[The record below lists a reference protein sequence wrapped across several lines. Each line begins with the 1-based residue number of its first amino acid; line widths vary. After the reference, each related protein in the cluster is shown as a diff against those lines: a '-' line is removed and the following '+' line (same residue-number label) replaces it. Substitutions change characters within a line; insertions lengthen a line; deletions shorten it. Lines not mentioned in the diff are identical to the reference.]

1 MLIIKNLSKKYKN
14 TVVLDEVSLRVDKGE
29 IALLLGQSGVGKST
43 LLRILNGLDAADSG
57 TVTVDGIQV
66 DLTGTKNNLAIGM
79 IFQQWNLFDHL
90 TVEENITLPLE
101 KVLHISKMEAHTH
114 AQKLLKHY
122 GLESKTN
129 DSIMQLSGGQ
139 KQRLAIA
146 RALALNPKV
155 LCADEPTSAL
165 DPLLT
170 HFVAKNIQQLAQE
183 GLTVLVASHDTA
195 LISQLQCTIYLMKS
209 GKIVETAQSDDF
221 CTARQ
226 QYPLIHEFVGNH

>member
-1 MLIIKNLSKKYKN
+1 MI
-14 TVVLDEVSLRVDKGE
+14 LDSVSLRVERGE
-29 IALLLGQSGVGKST
+29 VALLLGKSGVGKST
-43 LLRILNGLDAADSG
+43 LLRILNSLDKADSG
-57 TVTVDGIQV
+57 LVTVDGKML
-66 DLTGTKNNLAIGM
+66 DLSANQSNLTIGM

-90 TVEENITLPLE
+90 TVEQNITLPLE
-101 KVLHISKMEAHTH
+101 KVLQKSKIEAHAIAH
-114 AQKLLKHY
+114 KLLVQY
-122 GLESKTN
+122 GLETKAD

-170 HFVAKNIQQLAQE
+170 HFVAENIQQLAQE

-195 LISQLQCTIYLMKS
+195 LISQLNCTIYLMEA
-209 GKIVETAQSDDF
+209 GKIVETAKSEAF
-221 CTARQ
+221 RAHKE
-226 QYPLIHEFVGNH
+226 QYPLIHKFVGNH

>member
-1 MLIIKNLSKKYKN
+1 MLIIENLSKKYKN
-14 TVVLDEVSLRVDKGE
+14 TVVLDAVSLRVDKGE

-43 LLRILNGLDAADSG
+43 LLRILNGLEKADSG
-57 TVTVDGIQV
+57 TAYVDGV
-66 DLTGTKNNLAIGM
+66 PLDLTATKSNLAIGM

-90 TVEENITLPLE
+90 SVKQNITLPLE
-101 KVLHISKMEAHTH
+101 KVLNKSKMVADAR
-114 AQKLLKHY
+114 AQELLKQY
-122 GLESKTN
+122 GLENKAD

-165 DPLLT
+165 DPFLT
-170 HFVAKNIQQLAQE
+170 NFVAKNIQQLAQE

-195 LISQLQCTIYLMKS
+195 LISQLQCTIYLMKA
-209 GKIVETAQSDDF
+209 GKIVESAKSEDF
-221 CTARQ
+221 RAHRNK
-226 QYPLIHEFVGNH
+226 YPLINEFVGNH